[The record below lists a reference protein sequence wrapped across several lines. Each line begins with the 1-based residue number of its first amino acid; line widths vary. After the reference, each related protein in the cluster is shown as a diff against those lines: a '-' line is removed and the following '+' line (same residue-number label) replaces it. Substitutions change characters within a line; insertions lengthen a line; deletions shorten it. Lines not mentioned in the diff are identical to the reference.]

1 MQLKDILQNAI
12 TDAQQSQS
20 IVEISTVEATNK
32 FITTQLYFKIS
43 PSAVKIDCKAKLL
56 STNDKVTQAKQLR
69 QIRNYVFQPILSS
82 IDGLYS
88 LAETADGI
96 IESKLSPNTD
106 LSTLYIVLNK
116 MDQVGLLQL
125 Q

>member
-1 MQLKDILQNAI
+1 MQLKDILQDAI

-32 FITTQLYFKIS
+32 SITTQLCFKIS

-56 STNDKVTQAKQLR
+56 STNDKVMQAKQLR

-88 LAETADGI
+88 LAETADSI
-96 IESKLSPNTD
+96 AESKFSPNTD
-106 LSTLYIVLNK
+106 LSTLYIVLSK